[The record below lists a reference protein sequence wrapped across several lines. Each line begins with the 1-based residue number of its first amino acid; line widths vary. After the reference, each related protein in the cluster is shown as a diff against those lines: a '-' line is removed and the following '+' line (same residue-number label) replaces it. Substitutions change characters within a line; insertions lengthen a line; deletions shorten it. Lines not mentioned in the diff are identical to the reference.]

1 MHRKLE
7 VNEYCNLT
15 ELCWPHILPG
25 SNIRGSSSIS
35 IDLDLTQMTFSSVYL
50 ADKYCC
56 CVKLG
61 ICEFCW
67 CEVLKKKKKGFFCY
81 FGFFFWFCLLKYF
94 SFINITLSS
103 IFCSAAVILQSLAWS
118 LIKPLNTAQ
127 PLETNPF
134 VLSIKEHLLMV
145 FS

>member
-15 ELCWPHILPG
+15 ELCWPHILQVAT
-25 SNIRGSSSIS
+25 SEEAAQSVLILTWLRWLSRLCTWQIS
-35 IDLDLTQMTFSSVYL
+35 IVVVLNLVFVNFVD
-50 ADKYCC
+50 
-56 CVKLG
+56 VK
-61 ICEFCW
+61 FW
-67 CEVLKKKKKGFFCY
+67 RKKKRFLLLFWG
-81 FGFFFWFCLLKYF
+81 FFWFCLLKYF